1 MSAIS
6 QPDTYE
12 TIFSALS
19 HKVRRQVLMT
29 LNFNGG
35 TMAAGD
41 IAAMFQHSWPTTTR
55 HLKVLIAAQLI
66 TQRKQGRKRIYT
78 LNRDRLLLV
87 SEWLAWFH
95 KDPVGGKEPRPT
107 STHKETS

>member
-1 MSAIS
+1 MTKTAP
-6 QPDTYE
+6 PDAYE

-19 HKVRRQVLMT
+19 HRSRRQVLMT

-66 TQRKQGRKRIYT
+66 TQKKQGRSRLYT

-87 SEWLAWFH
+87 SQWLAWFH
-95 KDPVGGKEPRPT
+95 KDPGGADEPAPPKADKESP
-107 STHKETS
+107 